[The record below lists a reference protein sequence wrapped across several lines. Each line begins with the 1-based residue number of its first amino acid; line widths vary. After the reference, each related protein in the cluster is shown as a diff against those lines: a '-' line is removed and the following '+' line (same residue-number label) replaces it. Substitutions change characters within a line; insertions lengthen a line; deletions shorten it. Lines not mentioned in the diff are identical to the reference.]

1 MIAIFGYAGIVAAV
15 IAAVGMV
22 VQGAR
27 CFLRPGSDAVRKMRW
42 PVWGLLAG
50 ALVAMGALELAL
62 LTDDFSI
69 EYVARNHSRDTPL
82 IFTIAAAWAALEG
95 SIVLWGLVLAGF
107 AVAVYRTLDAQDRV
121 GATALAVVGIVAVFF
136 FGLMATAANPFAT
149 LDVVPA
155 DGSGANPLLQNHILM
170 AVHPPMLYLGFVGMT
185 VPFAFAIAALA
196 TGNGSTAWLQ
206 RTRRWSLIAWTFL
219 TLGIVLGGWW
229 SYEVLGWGG
238 YWAWDPVENASFLP
252 WLTAT
257 AFVHSSIVQRRRG
270 MLQAWNVALV
280 IATFAL
286 TILGTFLTRSGVV
299 ASVHSFTQSA
309 VGPALLGFLVVVLV
323 GSFGLFALR
332 AHLVSS
338 TPRLDSLASREG
350 VFLLNNLL
358 LSVFAFVVL
367 IGTTYPMILEAFS
380 GDRVSVGPPWFDRAA
395 IPISLTLLLAMGLGP
410 LTPYRFAAPDLMWRR
425 LRGPLQAAS
434 LTALASVLAG
444 LRPVT
449 VVFTVWI
456 AAFVVSGIVGLAYER
471 ARATLPRGRRASQ
484 DLRHRLGEGLQV
496 GALVAGGAFLA
507 GVRYIGALVLAAILG
522 VIVDAGL
529 EAVAARRARPGHR
542 GYLASLATLFRRD
555 PGFWGGMTAHIG
567 VALMAVAIAFSGSFG
582 VRDTISLDP
591 GESAEFDGYT
601 LTYEGPTLRNEP
613 NRRVTGAEFTLL
625 RDRRILGTLEPRLNQ
640 YPNQVQAI
648 PTPSVR
654 WGWSEDVYL
663 SLVRIEPST
672 ARVTIDAFRFPLI
685 WLLWT
690 GALVVA
696 GGGAWSFAGRKQR
709 RVVDRPRVSGGV

>member
-1 MIAIFGYAGIVAAV
+1 MIALVGYTAILVAL
-15 IAAVGMV
+15 AAALGMA

-27 CFLRPGSDAVRKMRW
+27 SFLQAESDPRRMLRW

-50 ALVAMGALELAL
+50 AALAMGALEVAL

-82 IFTIAAAWAALEG
+82 IFTIASAWAALEG

-107 AVAVYRTLDAQDRV
+107 AIAVFWSIGDRDRM
-121 GATALAVVGIVAVFF
+121 GAAALAVIGIVALFF
-136 FGLMATAANPFAT
+136 FGLMASAANPFAT
-149 LDVVPA
+149 LDFVPL
-155 DGSGANPLLQNHILM
+155 DGNGANPLLQNHILM
-170 AVHPPMLYLGFVGMT
+170 AIHPPMLYLGYIGMT

-196 TGNGSTAWLQ
+196 TGDGSAAWLE
-206 RTRRWSLIAWTFL
+206 RTRRWSLLAWTFL

-238 YWAWDPVENASFLP
+238 YWAWDPVENASLLP

-270 MLQAWNVALV
+270 MLQAWNIALV

-338 TPRLDSLASREG
+338 PPRLDSLASREG

-358 LSVFAFVVL
+358 LAVFAFVVL
-367 IGTTYPMILEAFS
+367 TGTIYPMILEAFS
-380 GDRVSVGPPWFDRAA
+380 GDRVSVGAPWFDRAA
-395 IPISLTLLLAMGLGP
+395 IPLSLTLLLAMGLGP

-434 LTALASVLAG
+434 IVAAATVLLGVRPITVVITIWLATFVISGITGLAHRRARSGEGGYLAG
-444 LRPVT
+444 LG
-449 VVFTVWI
+449 
-456 AAFVVSGIVGLAYER
+456 GI
-471 ARATLPRGRRASQ
+471 
-484 DLRHRLGEGLQV
+484 
-496 GALVAGGAFLA
+496 
-507 GVRYIGALVLAAILG
+507 
-522 VIVDAGL
+522 
-529 EAVAARRARPGHR
+529 
-542 GYLASLATLFRRD
+542 FRKN
-555 PGFWGGMTAHIG
+555 PGFWGGMVAHVG
-567 VALMAVAIAFSGSFG
+567 VSLMAVAIAFSGSFN
-582 VRDTISLDP
+582 VRQTITLDP
-591 GESAEFDGYT
+591 GESAPFDGYT
-601 LTYEGPTLRNEP
+601 LTYEGPTLRQEP
-613 NRRVTGAEFTLL
+613 NRRVIGAEFTLW
-625 RDRRILGTLEPRLNQ
+625 RGTSRLGTLEPRLNQ
-640 YPNQVQAI
+640 YSNQVQAI

-654 WGWSEDVYL
+654 WGLREDVYL
-663 SLVRIEPST
+663 SLVRIEPGT
-672 ARVTIDAFRFPLI
+672 ARVTIDAFRFPLM
-685 WLLWT
+685 WLLWA
-690 GALVVA
+690 GALILV
-696 GGGAWSFAGRKQR
+696 GGGAWSFVGGRR
-709 RVVDRPRVSGGV
+709 RRALDRPMVTARV